1 MNKTVKIILGIA
13 VSLALIYVLKFFK
26 DSNAKEVIDYK
37 IESPFYSTLD
47 TKIVA
52 TGKLNPEEEIELKP
66 QISGIIDEIFVEE
79 GDLVRKGDLIARI
92 RVVPN
97 EQALVSAKS
106 RINSLKLSFDNSQTV
121 FNRNKTLF
129 DKGVISKQDFE
140 NSELSLNQSKEN
152 YEQAQDDYQ
161 IIKQG
166 SLSGGSSANTTI
178 IAQIPGT
185 ILEIPV
191 REGDQVIQSNNFN
204 AGTTIATVADMSQMI
219 FEGKVDESEV
229 GKLEEGKEII
239 VVLGAINEKEF
250 PAVLTFVAPK
260 GIEQNGAVQFTIKAD
275 VDINSSTRIRAGYS
289 ANAEIEL
296 ESKDSVLVIK
306 EALLQFNRITEKP
319 FVELLKENGRF
330 QTKNVEI
337 GLSDG
342 INVEILEGIE
352 EGDEIKVW
360 NKASEENNEDEE
372 KMMNNK
378 TSNPMKHIAIALF
391 LLGTLSS
398 FAQKKWTLKE
408 CVRSCYRKQ
417 YLC

>member
-1 MNKTVKIILGIA
+1 MNKTVKIILSIA
-13 VSLALIYVLKFFK
+13 VLLALVYVLKYFK
-26 DSNAKEVIDYK
+26 DSNAKEIIDYK
-37 IESPFYSTLD
+37 TESPFFSTLD

-66 QISGIIDEIFVEE
+66 QISGIIDAIFVEE

-106 RINSLKLSFDNSQTV
+106 RINSLKLSFNNSQTV

-178 IAQIPGT
+178 VAQIPGT

-229 GKLEEGKEII
+229 GKLEEGKDII

-260 GIEQNGAVQFTIKAD
+260 GVEQNGAVQFTIKAD
-275 VDINSSTRIRAGYS
+275 VDIDSSTRIRAGYS

-337 GLSDG
+337 GISDG
-342 INVEILEGIE
+342 INVEIIEGIK
-352 EGDEIKVW
+352 EGDEVKIW

-372 KMMNNK
+372 D
-378 TSNPMKHIAIALF
+378 
-391 LLGTLSS
+391 
-398 FAQKKWTLKE
+398 E
-408 CVRSCYRKQ
+408 DDE
-417 YLC
+417 

>member
-129 DKGVISKQDFE
+129 EKGVISKQDFE

-229 GKLEEGKEII
+229 GKLEE
-239 VVLGAINEKEF
+239 
-250 PAVLTFVAPK
+250 
-260 GIEQNGAVQFTIKAD
+260 
-275 VDINSSTRIRAGYS
+275 
-289 ANAEIEL
+289 
-296 ESKDSVLVIK
+296 
-306 EALLQFNRITEKP
+306 
-319 FVELLKENGRF
+319 
-330 QTKNVEI
+330 
-337 GLSDG
+337 LSL
-342 INVEILEGIE
+342 I
-352 EGDEIKVW
+352 
-360 NKASEENNEDEE
+360 
-372 KMMNNK
+372 
-378 TSNPMKHIAIALF
+378 HI
-391 LLGTLSS
+391 
-398 FAQKKWTLKE
+398 
-408 CVRSCYRKQ
+408 
-417 YLC
+417 

>member
-1 MNKTVKIILGIA
+1 MNKTVKIILGSA
-13 VSLALIYVLKFFK
+13 VLIALIYVLKYFK
-26 DSNAKEVIDYK
+26 DSNAKDVVEYK
-37 IESPFYSTLD
+37 TESPFYTTID

-66 QISGIIDEIFVEE
+66 QISGIIDQIFVEE
-79 GDLVRKGDLIARI
+79 GDLVKKGDLIARI

-97 EQALVSAKS
+97 EQAMVSAKS
-106 RINSLKLSFDNSQTV
+106 RINSLKLSLNNSQTV
-121 FNRNKTLF
+121 FNRNKVLF
-129 DKGVISKQDFE
+129 EKGVISRQDFE
-140 NSELSLNQSKEN
+140 SSELSYSQSKEN
-152 YEQAQDDYQ
+152 YDQSKDDYK

-204 AGTTIATVADMSQMI
+204 AGTTIATVADMSKMI

-229 GKLEEGKEII
+229 GKLEEGKQII

-275 VDINSSTRIRAGYS
+275 VDINSTTKIRAGYS

-296 ESKDSVLVIK
+296 ESKDSILVIK

-319 FVELLKENGRF
+319 FVEFLKEDGRF
-330 QTKNVEI
+330 QVKNVEI
-337 GLSDG
+337 GISDG
-342 INVEILEGIE
+342 INVEIIEGVS

-360 NKASEENNEDEE
+360 NKALEENNEEEDEDD
-372 KMMNNK
+372 KN
-378 TSNPMKHIAIALF
+378 
-391 LLGTLSS
+391 
-398 FAQKKWTLKE
+398 
-408 CVRSCYRKQ
+408 
-417 YLC
+417 

>member
-129 DKGVISKQDFE
+129 EKGVISKQDFE

-360 NKASEENNEDEE
+360 NKASEENNEDEDE
-372 KMMNNK
+372 DD
-378 TSNPMKHIAIALF
+378 
-391 LLGTLSS
+391 
-398 FAQKKWTLKE
+398 E
-408 CVRSCYRKQ
+408 
-417 YLC
+417 

>member
-1 MNKTVKIILGIA
+1 MNKTVKIILGI
-13 VSLALIYVLKFFK
+13 VVLILLVYVLKYFK

-37 IESPFYSTLD
+37 TELPFYSTLD
-47 TKIVA
+47 TKTVA

-66 QISGIIDEIFVEE
+66 QISGIVDQIFVEE
-79 GDLVRKGDLIARI
+79 GDLVRKGDLIAKI

-97 EQALVSAKS
+97 EQALGSAKS
-106 RINSLKLSFDNSQTV
+106 RINTTRLSFENAQTL

-129 DKGVISKQDFE
+129 EKGVISKQDFE
-140 NSELSLNQSKEN
+140 NSELSLNQSKES
-152 YEQAQDDYQ
+152 YDQSKDDYQ

-178 IAQIPGT
+178 VAQIPGT

-204 AGTTIATVADMSQMI
+204 AGTTIATIADMSKMI

-229 GKLEEGKEII
+229 GKLEEGKDIKVI
-239 VVLGAINEKEF
+239 LGAINEKEF

-260 GIEQNGAVQFTIKAD
+260 GVEENGAVQFTIKAD
-275 VDINSSTRIRAGYS
+275 VTIEASTKIRAGYS
-289 ANAEIEL
+289 ANAEIEI
-296 ESKDSVLVIK
+296 ESKDSILVIK

-319 FVELLKENGRF
+319 FVELLEDNGTF
-330 QTKNVEI
+330 KKKNIEI

-342 INVEILEGIE
+342 INVEIIDGVE
-352 EGDEIKVW
+352 EGDKIKVW

-372 KMMNNK
+372 D
-378 TSNPMKHIAIALF
+378 
-391 LLGTLSS
+391 
-398 FAQKKWTLKE
+398 E
-408 CVRSCYRKQ
+408 DDE
-417 YLC
+417 

>member
-1 MNKTVKIILGIA
+1 MNKTVKIILGSA
-13 VSLALIYVLKFFK
+13 VLIALIYVLKYFK
-26 DSNAKEVIDYK
+26 DSNAKDVVDYK
-37 IESPFYSTLD
+37 TESPFYTTID

-97 EQALVSAKS
+97 EQSMVSAKS
-106 RINSLKLSFDNSQTV
+106 RINSLKLTYNNSQTV
-121 FNRNKTLF
+121 FDRNKILF
-129 DKGVISKQDFE
+129 EKGVISRQDFE
-140 NSELSLNQSKEN
+140 NSELNLNQSKEN
-152 YEQAQDDYQ
+152 YEQAKDDYK

-178 IAQIPGT
+178 VAQIPGT

-204 AGTTIATVADMSQMI
+204 AGTTIATVADMSKMI

-229 GKLEEGKEII
+229 GKLEEGKQIT

-296 ESKDSVLVIK
+296 ESKDSILVIK

-319 FVELLKENGRF
+319 FIELLKQDGRF
-330 QTKNVEI
+330 QVKNVEI
-337 GLSDG
+337 GISDG
-342 INVEILEGIE
+342 INVEIIEGLE
-352 EGDEIKVW
+352 EGDKIKVW
-360 NKASEENNEDEE
+360 NKASEENNEDDDD
-372 KMMNNK
+372 K
-378 TSNPMKHIAIALF
+378 
-391 LLGTLSS
+391 
-398 FAQKKWTLKE
+398 
-408 CVRSCYRKQ
+408 Y
-417 YLC
+417 